1 MKVYT
6 RSVRGGGP
14 ELITDRRGQSGRVL
28 VGQPLS
34 VSFGFET
41 EADYGLSVEKCWLS
55 RYGHKWFLF
64 LLSLVEFFLP
74 GLLHAR
80 RISVNA

>member
-6 RSVRGGGP
+6 RSVRGGGT

-55 RYGHKWFLF
+55 RYGH
-64 LLSLVEFFLP
+64 
-74 GLLHAR
+74 
-80 RISVNA
+80 